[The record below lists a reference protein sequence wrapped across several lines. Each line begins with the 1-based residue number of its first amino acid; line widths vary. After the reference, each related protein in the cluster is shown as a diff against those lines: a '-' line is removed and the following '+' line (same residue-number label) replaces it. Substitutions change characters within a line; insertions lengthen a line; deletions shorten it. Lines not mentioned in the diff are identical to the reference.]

1 MELMRKV
8 ILSACFLSVVITI
21 VDSIKPGEKFSQQLK
36 MIFSLIFITGI
47 LSVVLKG
54 SLNFDI
60 PAYADLEYSDD
71 YNSLEDAAGIA
82 VKSETEKNI
91 NVYIED
97 ILLKNDVSFDK
108 ISSDVNIEEDN
119 SIIINRIDYKGM
131 EFEQAREI
139 IINNMGDVEVNQIE
153 KNK

>member
-1 MELMRKV
+1 MELMKKV

>member
-1 MELMRKV
+1 MELMKKV
-8 ILSACFLSVVITI
+8 ILSACFLSIVITI

-47 LSVVLKG
+47 LSVVIKG
-54 SLNFDI
+54 GLNFDI

-71 YNSLEDAAGIA
+71 YNSLEDAAGMA

-108 ISSDVNIEEDN
+108 ISSDINIEEDN

-139 IINNMGDVEVNQIE
+139 IINNMGDVEVIQIE

>member
-1 MELMRKV
+1 MELMKKV
-8 ILSACFLSVVITI
+8 ILSACFLSIVITI

-47 LSVVLKG
+47 LSVVIKG
-54 SLNFDI
+54 GLNFDI

-71 YNSLEDAAGIA
+71 YNSLEDAAGMA

-108 ISSDVNIEEDN
+108 ISSDINIEEDN

-139 IINNMGDVEVNQIE
+139 IINNVGDVEVIQIE

>member
-1 MELMRKV
+1 MELMKKV
-8 ILSACFLSVVITI
+8 ILSACFLSIVITI

-47 LSVVLKG
+47 LSVVIKG
-54 SLNFDI
+54 GLNFDI
-60 PAYADLEYSDD
+60 PAYANLEYSDD
-71 YNSLEDAAGIA
+71 YNSLEDAAGMA

-108 ISSDVNIEEDN
+108 ISSDINIEEDN

-139 IINNMGDVEVNQIE
+139 IINNMGDVEVIQIE

>member
-1 MELMRKV
+1 MELMKKV
-8 ILSACFLSVVITI
+8 ILSACFLSIVITI

-47 LSVVLKG
+47 LSVVIKG
-54 SLNFDI
+54 GLNFDI
-60 PAYADLEYSDD
+60 PAYADLEYFDD
-71 YNSLEDAAGIA
+71 YNSLEDAAGMA

-108 ISSDVNIEEDN
+108 ISSDINIEEDN

-139 IINNMGDVEVNQIE
+139 IINNMGDVEVIQIE

>member
-1 MELMRKV
+1 MELMKKI
-8 ILSACFLSVVITI
+8 ILSACFLSIVITV

-47 LSVVLKG
+47 MSVALKG
-54 SLNFDI
+54 GLSIDI

-82 VKSETEKNI
+82 LKSETEKNI
-91 NVYIED
+91 NAYIED

-139 IINNMGDVEVNQIE
+139 IINSVGDVEVNKIE
-153 KNK
+153 TNK

>member
-1 MELMRKV
+1 MELMKKV
-8 ILSACFLSVVITI
+8 ILSACFLSIVITI

-47 LSVVLKG
+47 LSVVIKG
-54 SLNFDI
+54 GLNFDI
-60 PAYADLEYSDD
+60 PAYANLEYSND
-71 YNSLEDAAGIA
+71 YNSLEDAADMA

-108 ISSDVNIEEDN
+108 ISSDINIEEDN

-139 IINNMGDVEVNQIE
+139 IINNMGNVEVIQIE

>member
-1 MELMRKV
+1 MELMKKI
-8 ILSACFLSVVITI
+8 ILSACFLSIVITI
-21 VDSIKPGEKFSQQLK
+21 VDSMKPSEKFSQQLK

-47 LSVVLKG
+47 MSAALKG
-54 SLNFDI
+54 GLNIEI
-60 PAYADLEYSDD
+60 PAYADLDYSDD
-71 YNSLEDAAGIA
+71 YNSLEHAADTA
-82 VKSETEKNI
+82 LKNETEKNI
-91 NVYIED
+91 NAYVED

-108 ISSDVNIEEDN
+108 ISSDINIKEDN

-131 EFEQAREI
+131 EFEQAREL

>member
-1 MELMRKV
+1 MELMKKI
-8 ILSACFLSVVITI
+8 ILSACFLSIVITI
-21 VDSIKPGEKFSQQLK
+21 VDSMKPGEKFSQQLK

-47 LSVVLKG
+47 LSAALKG
-54 SLNFDI
+54 GLNIDI
-60 PAYADLEYSDD
+60 PAYADLDYSDD
-71 YNSLEDAAGIA
+71 YNSLEHAADTA
-82 VKSETEKNI
+82 LKSETEKNI
-91 NVYIED
+91 NAYVED

-108 ISSDVNIEEDN
+108 ISSDINIKEDN

-131 EFEQAREI
+131 EFEQAREL

>member
-1 MELMRKV
+1 MELMKKV
-8 ILSACFLSVVITI
+8 ILSACFLSIVITI

-47 LSVVLKG
+47 LSVFIKG
-54 SLNFDI
+54 GLNFDI

-71 YNSLEDAAGIA
+71 YNSLEDAAGMA

-108 ISSDVNIEEDN
+108 ISSDINIEEDN
-119 SIIINRIDYKGM
+119 SIIINRIDYKGT

-139 IINNMGDVEVNQIE
+139 IINNMGDVEVIQIE

>member
-1 MELMRKV
+1 MELMKKV
-8 ILSACFLSVVITI
+8 ILSACFLSIVITI

-47 LSVVLKG
+47 LSVVIKG
-54 SLNFDI
+54 GLNFDI

-71 YNSLEDAAGIA
+71 YNSLEDATGMA

-108 ISSDVNIEEDN
+108 ISSDINIEEDN

-139 IINNMGDVEVNQIE
+139 IINNMGDVEVIQIE